1 MFCWDLSNVTSCGNW
16 LFRWD
21 CVFLG
26 GTLYPTA
33 NYGSVSL
40 VVGFRGETLDT
51 SAIIR

>member
-1 MFCWDLSNVTSCGNW
+1 MSLHVGIGSLGGT
-16 LFRWD
+16 
-21 CVFLG
+21 VFLG